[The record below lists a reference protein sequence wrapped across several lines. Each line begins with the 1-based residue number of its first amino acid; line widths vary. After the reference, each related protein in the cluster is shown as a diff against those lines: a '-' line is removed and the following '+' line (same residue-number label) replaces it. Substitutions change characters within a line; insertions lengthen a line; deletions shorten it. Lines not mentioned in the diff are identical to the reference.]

1 MLQKLKRS
9 NKLLSEPP
17 TVATGDIAFNLIVFF
32 LVCAS
37 IQPDRGYKQTIPRS
51 ETENERKQDEPQN
64 VEIQLTRTAVLI
76 NGANVPLADFVG
88 RLRRQLSGKTRPEDR
103 VVIVKSQKDTPYKH
117 WIDVTTRIEEAGG
130 IVTLQLEEE
139 RTVQLPQ

>member
-9 NKLLSEPP
+9 NRLLVEPP
-17 TVATGDIAFNLIVFF
+17 AAASGDIAFNLIVFF

-37 IQPDRGYKQTIPRS
+37 IQPDRGFKQTIPRS
-51 ETENERKQDEPQN
+51 ETQNEQKQDEPQN
-64 VEIQLTRTAVLI
+64 IEIQLTRTAVLI
-76 NGANVPLADFVG
+76 NGTNVPIAEFVG
-88 RLRRQLSGKTRPEDR
+88 RLRSQLSGKTRPEDR

-130 IVTLQLEEE
+130 IVTLQMEEE
-139 RTVQLPQ
+139 RTVTLPQ